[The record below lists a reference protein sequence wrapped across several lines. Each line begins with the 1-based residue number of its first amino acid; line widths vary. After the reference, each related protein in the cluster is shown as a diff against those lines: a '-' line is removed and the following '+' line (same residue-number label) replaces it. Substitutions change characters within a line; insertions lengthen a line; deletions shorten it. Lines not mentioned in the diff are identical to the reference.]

1 MKRTPK
7 STIYD
12 IAKKADASPST
23 VSAALNGTWK
33 SRRIRQETAE
43 RIIALAREFGY
54 SANLQARGLRTARS
68 GLVALLLPDYNRF
81 FSNLAEAFSLRV
93 RQNGLCPVI
102 VSTDRDREEE
112 LSTVESLAS
121 YNIDALFVAG
131 ASSPEEISHFCQ
143 KANIDHIFIDQP
155 CALAPSVITDHAAGA
170 RALTREILESQTSS
184 AASHGDANGKAIG
197 QSAQNRPYF
206 IGGDANLPA
215 TARRIEGFRKV
226 VEQRFETCGTDQ
238 IIACGYELEKAE
250 HEIARLCERLGG
262 LPTALFINSLTVF
275 EGILRHLVTLRE
287 EEIRTCSMGCF
298 DYEPFGSL
306 LRFPVH
312 MIRQRHKELI
322 DTAFRLLD
330 DQSKPGT
337 LIEVRPQLYRA
348 TDTAP
353 HGYEV

>member
-12 IAKKADASPST
+12 IAEKAEASPST

-33 SRRIRQETAE
+33 NRRIRQETAD
-43 RIIALAREFGY
+43 RIIAIAREFGY

-68 GLVALLLPDYNRF
+68 GLVALLMPDYNRF
-81 FSNLAEAFSLRV
+81 FSSMAETFSLRV

-121 YNIDALFVAG
+121 YNIDALFVVG
-131 ASSPEEISHFCQ
+131 ASSPEDISRYCQ
-143 KANIDHIFIDQP
+143 QAHIDHVFIDQP
-155 CALAPSVITDHAAGA
+155 CSLAPSVVTDHAAGA
-170 RALTREILESQTSS
+170 RALTREILDSRKPLGI
-184 AASHGDANGKAIG
+184 ARRD
-197 QSAQNRPYF
+197 RPYF

-215 TARRIEGFRKV
+215 TALRIESFRRIVKERLAV
-226 VEQRFETCGTDQ
+226 CEDDQ
-238 IIACGYELEKAE
+238 VIACGYELENAE
-250 HEIARLCERLGG
+250 QEVKCLYDQLGG
-262 LPTALFINSLTVF
+262 LPSALFINSLTVF
-275 EGILRHLVTLRE
+275 EGILRFLITIPE
-287 EEIRTCSMGCF
+287 EEIRVCSLGCF

-322 DTAFRLLD
+322 DRAFQLLD
-330 DQSKPGT
+330 DGSDPGT
-337 LIEVRPQLYRA
+337 LIQVKPQLYKA
-348 TDTAP
+348 MDAAP
-353 HGYEV
+353 HRLED